1 MKKLILAVVVLLL
14 CAPVQASDIAT
25 WVWGSDDAINARIGT
40 FLTENNEVG
49 GSFKW
54 RDNDSEP
61 RQIGIYVAH
70 HFPDIVKFQPPI
82 VTDFLPETI
91 NGTGYLG
98 LKFIRDLDT
107 HINKTTPIAGIV
119 FEDILFLEYSLDGMT
134 SLGIRIR
141 F

>member
-1 MKKLILAVVVLLL
+1 MKMLILAVVVVLL

-25 WVWGSDDAINARIGT
+25 WVWGEDDAINARIGT
-40 FLTENNEVG
+40 FLTENNEAG
-49 GSFKW
+49 ISFKW

-61 RQIGIYVAH
+61 RQIGLYVVH
-70 HFPDIVKFQPPI
+70 QFPDVVKFQPPI

-98 LKFIRDLDT
+98 LKFDRDLDT
-107 HINKTTPIAGIV
+107 HTNKTTPIGGII
-119 FEDILFLEYSLDGMT
+119 FEDILFIEYSLDGDAL
-134 SLGIRIR
+134 LGIRIK